1 MATSF
6 GALCT
11 DFYINHKLALKM
23 DLPSERETI
32 LHFFDRM
39 RKSLPS
45 MNRFKRYE
53 GELALESARKDAR
66 YKWLAL
72 RRNSIRT
79 GTVNPESMEDAVA
92 YHKLVL
98 ELAPYHL
105 TISPL
110 DVDYVELMYGFDLE
124 CKQNHDAVVY
134 EALYANTPLGGLL
147 NASVPSPRA
156 ADADDE
162 NGEDGP
168 PEEHAGGGGILD
180 VQPVFGQS
188 LNDTGDLQAYY
199 EVKTRPKSRRG
210 SSKRY
215 SGEPISLFLTIRK
228 YGPVDDLADMATT
241 VETLN
246 HYAEELATAKLIPD
260 LLTPITQHIGS
271 SA

>member
-11 DFYINHKLALKM
+11 DFYINHKLSLKM

-39 RKSLPS
+39 RKSLPA
-45 MNRFKRYE
+45 MNRFKRYD
-53 GELALESARKDAR
+53 GELALESARKDAH
-66 YKWLAL
+66 YTWLAL

-79 GTVNPESMEDAVA
+79 GHVNPESMEEALD

-98 ELAPYHL
+98 ELTPYHL

-124 CKQNHDAVVY
+124 CQQNHDAIVY
-134 EALYANTPLGGLL
+134 DALYANSPLAELL
-147 NASVPSPRA
+147 PSDSSR
-156 ADADDE
+156 
-162 NGEDGP
+162 
-168 PEEHAGGGGILD
+168 ILD
-180 VQPVFGQS
+180 VQPVFGGS
-188 LNDTGDLQAYY
+188 LNEAGDLQAYF

-215 SGEPISLFLTIRK
+215 AGEPISLFLTLRK
-228 YGPVDDLADMATT
+228 YGPIDDLADLPATL
-241 VETLN
+241 EKLN
-246 HYAEELATAKLIPD
+246 EHCEALATDKLVPD
-260 LLTPITQHIGS
+260 LLTPIAQHISS